1 MAILIGYDGSPDA
14 RTAIDTAAPLFPGHS
29 AIVLTVWESFSEVL
43 ARSGGDLAIAPMDF
57 QTVDDAAL
65 NSAHERADEG
75 AARARDA
82 GLDAE
87 PRIAQRDVTIWDT
100 IVDEAARAGAEAI
113 VLGNRGLT
121 GVKSVLLG
129 SVSSGVLRHSD
140 RPVLIV
146 PAMVGGQPHGADE
159 PA

>member
-14 RTAIDTAAPLFPGHS
+14 RTAIDAAAPLFPGHS
-29 AIVLTVWESFSEVL
+29 TIVLTVWESFSEIL
-43 ARSGGDLAIAPMDF
+43 ARSGGGLAIAPMNF

-65 NSAHERADEG
+65 TAAHERADEG

-87 PRIAQRDVTIWDT
+87 PRIAQREVTIWDT
-100 IVDEAARAGAEAI
+100 IVDEATRAAAEAI

-146 PAMVGGQPHGADE
+146 PATGGPQPPGADA
-159 PA
+159 PG